1 MTDYTYR
8 LSRIPEAFT
17 TDDIRRLFPTNVG
30 EITALSLAPSLS
42 DNRGCRVATLT
53 FRNEPTFSKP
63 LSQHGGECVLSQL
76 ISEAAPRE
84 GAIQEDQANIR
95 IDNHF
100 YGLTPLHSPN
110 PEEIIVE

>member
-8 LSRIPEAFT
+8 LSRIPEALT
-17 TDDIRRLFPTNVG
+17 TDDIRRLFPSNVG
-30 EITALSLAPSLS
+30 EITALSLAPSIS
-42 DNRGCRVATLT
+42 ENRGCQVATLT
-53 FRNEPTFSKP
+53 FRKEPTFDIS
-63 LSQHGGECVLSQL
+63 LSQHGGECILSQL
-76 ISEAAPRE
+76 ISEAAPLE
-84 GAIQEDQANIR
+84 GAIQEDQANLR